1 LGRPGRTA
9 PRYATTWRPFQV
21 STNGGIEPRSS
32 STVAAPAYDVTP
44 DGRRFV
50 MVLAAGNQEQG
61 DVDLIRVQNWFREVR
76 EALRR

>member
-1 LGRPGRTA
+1 
-9 PRYATTWRPFQV
+9 
-21 STNGGIEPRSS
+21 
-32 STVAAPAYDVTP
+32 
-44 DGRRFV
+44 